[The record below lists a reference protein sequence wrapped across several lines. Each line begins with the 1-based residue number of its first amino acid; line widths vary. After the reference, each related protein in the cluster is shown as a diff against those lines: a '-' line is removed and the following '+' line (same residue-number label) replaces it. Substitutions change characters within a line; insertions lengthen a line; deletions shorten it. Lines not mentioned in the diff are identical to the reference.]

1 MAFLTPIQMQ
11 THIYGT
17 VSNVISK
24 GNVAVMQDAINAAI
38 TEAKGY
44 LSRYR
49 VEQLFDNI
57 DNEPTWNPD
66 PILMMYVKNIAK
78 WHFTILGNANID
90 LEDAEIRY
98 NQAVKW
104 LAGIQSG
111 KIVPVNWPPVTPEEN
126 SSFFHFSSNPKRRN
140 HY

>member
-1 MAFLTPIQMQ
+1 MAFLTTTQMQ
-11 THIYGT
+11 THIYGS
-17 VSNVISK
+17 VSNAISK
-24 GNVAVMQDAINAAI
+24 GNDTVMQDAIDAAI

-49 VEQLFDNI
+49 VEQLFDNV
-57 DNEPTWNPD
+57 DNEPTWIAD
-66 PILMMYVKNIAK
+66 PILLMYVKNIAK

-98 NQAVKW
+98 NQAIKW
-104 LAGIQSG
+104 LSGVQAG
-111 KIVPVNWPPVTPEEN
+111 KIVPIGFPSATPEDKAT
-126 SSFFHFSSNPKRRN
+126 FFHFSSNRKRRN